1 MRKVARLGH
10 PLKSALTTVE
20 VVASVAEAV
29 VEASSAMTTEA
40 HQGATEEAS
49 RTEGVVAVEEATT
62 EEASTAAEVVA
73 TTRTAGVITA
83 GITTTPTTEAATTGL
98 PSNSHHPSSRHR
110 RSRHPSSRRH
120 RPATA
125 LLGTHQGPAAT
136 TRIATSLAQAPIPA
150 PPLSAATALHSRVT
164 ASHPTTREV
173 TARATQ
179 LHHLHLHH
187 HLPTTMGAMAATTRL
202 PTPHHRLPLH
212 RPTLSPAITSISS
225 MPSSGTS
232 TIRTR
237 ASGHHTT
244 GTTTT
249 GATPGTHREARAHSS
264 QCALEAP
271 AGFLH
276 QRPPRPPRLPTLG
289 PVVLGDG
296 SSEGCLLSAHCLPSE
311 GLLPQHRAGHF
322 SLDSNRQQ

>member
-1 MRKVARLGH
+1 M
-10 PLKSALTTVE
+10 
-20 VVASVAEAV
+20 
-29 VEASSAMTTEA
+29 
-40 HQGATEEAS
+40 
-49 RTEGVVAVEEATT
+49 EEATT
-62 EEASTAAEVVA
+62 EEVSTAAEVVA
-73 TTRTAGVITA
+73 TTRTAGVTTA
-83 GITTTPTTEAATTGL
+83 GITTIPTTEAATTGL
-98 PSNSHHPSSRHR
+98 PSNSRHHSSPRHR
-110 RSRHPSSRRH
+110 SLHRNSRRH
-120 RPATA
+120 HPATA
-125 LLGTHQGPAAT
+125 PLGTHQGPAAT
-136 TRIATSLAQAPIPA
+136 TRIATSLARAPIPA

-164 ASHPTTREV
+164 ASHRTTREG

-179 LHHLHLHH
+179 PLHLHLHH
-187 HLPTTMGAMAATTRL
+187 RLPTTMGAMAATTRL
-202 PTPHHRLPLH
+202 PTPHRRPPPH
-212 RPTLSPAITSISS
+212 RPILSPAITSISS

-249 GATPGTHREARAHSS
+249 GATPGTHREAQAHSS
-264 QCALEAP
+264 RCALEAP

-276 QRPPRPPRLPTLG
+276 QRPPRPPRLPPLG

-296 SSEGCLLSAHCLPSE
+296 SSQGCLLSAHCLPSE